1 MVKTKRADQG
11 VDINIKNFGMESLT
25 AEQLS
30 FGTFFTLLLKRF
42 GYLLL
47 KVVGSRTAWF
57 ISLDKLL
64 GVSLMIYFAK
74 HTTFPIN
81 FMWTL
86 IGVYGIV
93 VAITLIYINELNFNP
108 VETKINLGNKSGE

>member
-1 MVKTKRADQG
+1 MTKSDTEI
-11 VDINIKNFGMESLT
+11 DINAKNFGMEKLT
-25 AEQLS
+25 ADQLNLKA
-30 FGTFFTLLLKRF
+30 FGSLFFKRL

-47 KVVGSRTAWF
+47 KLVGSRTAWF

-74 HTTFPIN
+74 HTTFPIS
-81 FMWTL
+81 FMWTM

-93 VAITLIYINELNFNP
+93 VLITLIYINELNFNP
-108 VETKINLGNKSGE
+108 VETKISLGNKSGD